1 MIMKKIIL
9 LLMLIMF
16 QIPALGE
23 DIPPRGVEMTKETN
37 PIFWSYLEDYSFA
50 LKEAFEDAKIFHLR
64 GWGAAYE
71 FILTRDGEIKD
82 LKGSVFQNDYY
93 DRKIKDVILS
103 VKPSPFYEG
112 MNAKDMLFRV
122 YLGYQNYDEIY
133 IHSGFHLRY
142 GRKIFGISIDL
153 DK

>member
-37 PIFWSYLEDYSFA
+37 PIFWSYLEDYSCA

-93 DRKIKDVILS
+93 DRKVKDVILS
-103 VKPSPFYEG
+103 VKASPFYKG
-112 MNAKDMLFRV
+112 MNAEDMLFDV
-122 YLGYQNYDEIY
+122 YLGYQNYEEVDI
-133 IHSGFHLRY
+133 SVGFDIRY
-142 GRKIFGISIDL
+142 NRKSFSIGIDL

>member
-1 MIMKKIIL
+1 MKKIIL
-9 LLMLIMF
+9 IIMLILF
-16 QIPALGE
+16 QIPVLGE

-37 PIFWSYLEDYSFA
+37 PIFWGYLEDYTCK
-50 LKEAFEDAKIFHLR
+50 LKEAFEGAKIFHLR

-71 FILTRDGEIKD
+71 FILTRDGEITD

-93 DRKIKDVILS
+93 DRKIKEVILS
-103 VKPSPFYEG
+103 VKPSPFYAG
-112 MNAKDMLFRV
+112 MNAEDMLFRV
-122 YLGYQNYDEIY
+122 YLGYQNYEDIS

>member
-1 MIMKKIIL
+1 MKKLFLLVIL
-9 LLMLIMF
+9 MFLLVPCAI
-16 QIPALGE
+16 GE

-37 PIFWSYLEDYSFA
+37 PIFWSYLEDYSSA
-50 LKEAFEDAKIFHLR
+50 LKEAFDDAKIFHLR

-93 DRKIKDVILS
+93 NKKVKEVILS

-112 MNAKDMLFRV
+112 MNAEDMLFDV
-122 YLGYQNYDEIY
+122 YLGYQNYEELDIS
-133 IHSGFHLRY
+133 IGFDIRY
-142 GRKIFGISIDL
+142 NRKSFSIGIDL

>member
-1 MIMKKIIL
+1 MRKIIL
-9 LLMLIMF
+9 LLMLILF
-16 QIPALGE
+16 QIPVFGE
-23 DIPPRGVEMTKETN
+23 DIPPRGIEMTKETN
-37 PIFWSYLEDYSFA
+37 PIFWSYLEDYSSK

-93 DRKIKDVILS
+93 DRKIKEVILS
-103 VKPSPFYEG
+103 VKPSPFYAD
-112 MNAKDMLFRV
+112 MNAEDMLIDV
-122 YLGYQNYDEIY
+122 YLGYQNYDEVY
-133 IHSGFHLRY
+133 INVGFDIKY
-142 GRKIFGISIDL
+142 NRKSFSISIDL

>member
-1 MIMKKIIL
+1 
-9 LLMLIMF
+9 MLILF
-16 QIPALGE
+16 QIPAFGE

-37 PIFWSYLEDYSFA
+37 PIFWSYLEDYSIA
-50 LKEAFEDAKIFHLR
+50 LKVAFEDAKIFHLR

-71 FILTRDGEIKD
+71 FIITRDGEIKD

-112 MNAKDMLFRV
+112 MNAEDMLFDV
-122 YLGYQNYDEIY
+122 YLGYQSYEELDIS
-133 IHSGFHLRY
+133 IGFDIRY
-142 GRKIFGISIDL
+142 NQRSFSIGIDL

>member
-1 MIMKKIIL
+1 
-9 LLMLIMF
+9 MLILF

-37 PIFWSYLEDYSFA
+37 PIFWSYLEDYSIA

-71 FILTRDGEIKD
+71 FIITRDGEIKD

-112 MNAKDMLFRV
+112 MNTEDMLFDV
-122 YLGYQNYDEIY
+122 YLGYQSYEELDIS
-133 IHSGFHLRY
+133 IGFDIRY
-142 GRKIFGISIDL
+142 NQRSFSIGIDL

>member
-1 MIMKKIIL
+1 
-9 LLMLIMF
+9 MLILF
-16 QIPALGE
+16 QIPAFGE
-23 DIPPRGVEMTKETN
+23 DIPPRGVEMTKESN
-37 PIFWSYLEDYSFA
+37 PIFWSYLEDYSIA

-71 FILTRDGEIKD
+71 FIITRDGEIKD
-82 LKGSVFQNDYY
+82 LNGSVFQNDYY

-112 MNAKDMLFRV
+112 MNTEDMLFDV
-122 YLGYQNYDEIY
+122 YLGYQSYEELDIS
-133 IHSGFHLRY
+133 IGFDIRY
-142 GRKIFGISIDL
+142 NQRSFSIGIDL

>member
-1 MIMKKIIL
+1 MKKLILIL
-9 LLMLIMF
+9 LLLMF

-37 PIFWSYLEDYSFA
+37 PIFWSYLEDYSSS

-93 DRKIKDVILS
+93 DRKVKDVILS
-103 VKPSPFYEG
+103 VKPSPFYKG
-112 MNAKDMLFRV
+112 MNAEDMLFDV
-122 YLGYQNYDEIY
+122 YFGYQNYEEVDI
-133 IHSGFHLRY
+133 SVGFDIRY
-142 GRKIFGISIDL
+142 NRKSFSIGIDL

>member
-1 MIMKKIIL
+1 MKKIIL
-9 LLMLIMF
+9 LIMLILF
-16 QIPALGE
+16 QIPVLGE

-37 PIFWSYLEDYSFA
+37 PIFWSYLEDYSIA

-71 FILTRDGEIKD
+71 FILTRNGEIKD

-103 VKPSPFYEG
+103 VKPTPFYEG
-112 MNAKDMLFRV
+112 MNAEDMLINV
-122 YLGYQNYDEIY
+122 YLGYQSYEELDIS
-133 IHSGFHLRY
+133 IGFDIRY
-142 GRKIFGISIDL
+142 NQKSFSIGIDL

>member
-1 MIMKKIIL
+1 MKKLFLIL
-9 LLMLIMF
+9 LLLMF
-16 QIPALGE
+16 QIPVSGE

-37 PIFWSYLEDYSFA
+37 PIFWSYLEDYSSA

-71 FILTRDGEIKD
+71 FMITRDGKIKN
-82 LKGSVFQNDYY
+82 LKGSVLQNDYY
-93 DRKIKDVILS
+93 DRKIKEVILY
-103 VKPSPFYEG
+103 VKPAPFYKG
-112 MNAKDMLFRV
+112 MNAEDMLFRV
-122 YLGYQNYDEIY
+122 YLGYQKSENIY

-142 GRKIFGISIDL
+142 NRKIFGIIIDL

>member
-1 MIMKKIIL
+1 MKKIIL
-9 LLMLIMF
+9 LLMLILF
-16 QIPALGE
+16 QIPVLGE

-37 PIFWSYLEDYSFA
+37 PIFWSYLEDYSIA

-71 FILTRDGEIKD
+71 FILTRNGEIKD

-103 VKPSPFYEG
+103 VKPTPFYEG
-112 MNAKDMLFRV
+112 
-122 YLGYQNYDEIY
+122 
-133 IHSGFHLRY
+133 
-142 GRKIFGISIDL
+142 KIC
-153 DK
+153 

>member
-1 MIMKKIIL
+1 MKRIIL
-9 LLMLIMF
+9 LIMLILF
-16 QIPALGE
+16 QIPVLGE

-37 PIFWSYLEDYSFA
+37 PIFWSYLEDYSIA

-71 FILTRDGEIKD
+71 FILTRNGEIKD

-103 VKPSPFYEG
+103 VKPTPFYEG
-112 MNAKDMLFRV
+112 MNAEDMLINV
-122 YLGYQNYDEIY
+122 YLGYQSYEELDIS
-133 IHSGFHLRY
+133 IGFDIRY
-142 GRKIFGISIDL
+142 NQKSFSIGIDL

>member
-1 MIMKKIIL
+1 MKKIIL
-9 LLMLIMF
+9 LIMLILF
-16 QIPALGE
+16 QIPVLGE

-37 PIFWSYLEDYSFA
+37 PIFWSYLEDYSIA

-71 FILTRDGEIKD
+71 FILTRNGEIKD

-112 MNAKDMLFRV
+112 MNAEDMLINV
-122 YLGYQNYDEIY
+122 YLGYQSYEELDIS
-133 IHSGFHLRY
+133 IGFDIRY
-142 GRKIFGISIDL
+142 NQKSFSIGIDL

>member
-1 MIMKKIIL
+1 MKKIIL
-9 LLMLIMF
+9 LLMLILF
-16 QIPALGE
+16 QIPVLGE

-37 PIFWSYLEDYSFA
+37 PIFWSYLEDYSIA

-71 FILTRDGEIKD
+71 FILTRNGEIKD

-103 VKPSPFYEG
+103 VKPTPFYEG
-112 MNAKDMLFRV
+112 MNAEDMLINV
-122 YLGYQNYDEIY
+122 YLGYQSYEELDIS
-133 IHSGFHLRY
+133 IGFDIRY
-142 GRKIFGISIDL
+142 NQKSFSIGIDL

>member
-1 MIMKKIIL
+1 MKKIIL
-9 LLMLIMF
+9 LLMLILF
-16 QIPALGE
+16 QIPVLGE
-23 DIPPRGVEMTKETN
+23 DIPPRGVEMTKESN
-37 PIFWSYLEDYSFA
+37 PIFWSYLEDYSIA

-71 FILTRDGEIKD
+71 FILTRNGEIKD

-103 VKPSPFYEG
+103 VKPTPFYEG
-112 MNAKDMLFRV
+112 MNAEDMLINV
-122 YLGYQNYDEIY
+122 YLGYQSYEELDIS
-133 IHSGFHLRY
+133 IGFDIRY
-142 GRKIFGISIDL
+142 NQKSFSIGIDL